1 MRRLVYGRP
10 GSYYNLAMQVQQVH
24 PWSVTAQEARAIQ
37 LSMAGQVSRRN
48 ELGRVGL
55 VAGVDISAPRYQ
67 GKVRG
72 TVVVLTYPELDVAEI
87 GVVEQRV
94 DFPYIPGLLSFRES
108 PVILDAC
115 RTLSLKPDL
124 ILVDGQGIAHPR
136 RFGIACHLGL
146 LLDTPTIG
154 CAKSILCGTHCA
166 VATEAG
172 SMAKVEHEGE
182 VIGMAL
188 RTKTNVRP
196 VYVSIGHRVDLATAV
211 SWVKSCCCGYRLP
224 EPTRLAHLAASGN
237 LRM

>member
-1 MRRLVYGRP
+1 MT
-10 GSYYNLAMQVQQVH
+10 NE
-24 PWSVTAQEARAIQ
+24 EARAIQ
-37 LSMAGQVSRRN
+37 LRMAGQVSRKN
-48 ELGRVGL
+48 EVSQVRL

-108 PVILDAC
+108 PVILAAC
-115 RTLSLKPDL
+115 RKLSLKPDL

-154 CAKSILCGTHCA
+154 CAKSILCGTHSA

-172 SMAKVEHEGE
+172 SMAEVEHEGE
-182 VIGMAL
+182 VIGIAL

-196 VYVSIGHRVDLATAV
+196 VYVSIGHKVDLATAV
-211 SWVKSCCCGYRLP
+211 SWVKSCCRGYRLP